1 MVCAG
6 FFVACGNDDGVSG
19 LLPDTS
25 RAKPWIWLGNHA
37 GLYRQNSLTKKNEL
51 SISYR
56 KLVCFFLQ
64 VFQFIAVDDNI
75 DRKIQRL
82 MQKYLTALHWTV
94 DLLLFN

>member
-6 FFVACGNDDGVSG
+6 FFVACRNDDGVFG

-37 GLYRQNSLTKKNEL
+37 GLYRQNDLKKKNEL
-51 SISYR
+51 SIRNR
-56 KLVCFFLQ
+56 KLVYFLQ

-75 DRKIQRL
+75 NGKIQRL
-82 MQKYLTALHWTV
+82 MQKYLTAIHWTV
-94 DLLLFN
+94 DLLFFN

>member
-6 FFVACGNDDGVSG
+6 FFVTCGNDDGVFG

-37 GLYRQNSLTKKNEL
+37 ALYRQNDLTKKNEL
-51 SISYR
+51 SIRNR
-56 KLVCFFLQ
+56 KARLLFLQ

-82 MQKYLTALHWTV
+82 MQKHFTALHWTV

>member
-6 FFVACGNDDGVSG
+6 FFVVCGNDGGVSG
-19 LLPDTS
+19 LLPDTG
-25 RAKPWIWLGNHA
+25 RAKPWIWPGNHA
-37 GLYRQNSLTKKNEL
+37 ALYRQNDLKKKNEL

-56 KLVCFFLQ
+56 KLVCFLQ

-75 DRKIQRL
+75 NGKIQRL
-82 MQKYLTALHWTV
+82 MQKHLTALHWTV

>member
-6 FFVACGNDDGVSG
+6 FFVACRNDDGVSG
-19 LLPDTS
+19 LLPDTGRTKS
-25 RAKPWIWLGNHA
+25 WIWLGNHA
-37 GLYRQNSLTKKNEL
+37 SLYRQNDLKKNEL
-51 SISYR
+51 SIRNR
-56 KLVCFFLQ
+56 KLVFFLQ

-82 MQKYLTALHWTV
+82 MQKHLTALHWTV